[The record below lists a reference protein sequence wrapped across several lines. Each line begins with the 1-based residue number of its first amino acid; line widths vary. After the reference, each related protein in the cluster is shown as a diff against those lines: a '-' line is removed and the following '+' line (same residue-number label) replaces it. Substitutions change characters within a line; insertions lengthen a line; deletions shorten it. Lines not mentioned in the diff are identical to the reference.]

1 MIISKV
7 PKDIDTFSVQVPNNV
22 VKHFNSKQMD
32 ELFVTTIPLDYTESL
47 PNEWDKSK
55 RICKDKLC
63 CEFMIKYEKNEITKS
78 KLGYHYRLAISTGK
92 SESIDNKTKELY
104 CAIVACTNDNTKS
117 CGSRYRPSEN
127 VISSVSFNEISIR
140 MTIEI
145 ENSEDDYLIMPTN
158 VDFLILPLKTNEFD
172 YEKSSIFTLQ
182 E

>member
-22 VKHFNSKQMD
+22 VKHFTNKQMD

-47 PNEWDKSK
+47 PKHWEKTR
-55 RICKDKLC
+55 RICKDKVC
-63 CEFMIKYEKNEITKS
+63 CEFMLKYEKNIIDKS

-92 SESIDNKTKELY
+92 SESIDDKTKELY

-117 CGSRYRPSEN
+117 CGSRYRPSDN
-127 VISSVSFNEISIR
+127 VVSSVSFNQISVR

-158 VDFLILPLKTNEFD
+158 VDFLILPLKTTDFD
-172 YEKSSIFTLQ
+172 YDKSSIFTLQ